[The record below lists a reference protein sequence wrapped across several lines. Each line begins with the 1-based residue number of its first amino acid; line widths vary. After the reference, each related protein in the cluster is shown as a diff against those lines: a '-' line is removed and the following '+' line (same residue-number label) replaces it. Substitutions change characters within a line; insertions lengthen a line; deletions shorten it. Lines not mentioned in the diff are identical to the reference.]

1 MTAEYRGS
9 GEWCLVLRSLQPRL
23 AGEFSVTAENRL
35 GSSTRDWQLEV
46 RPPPRPTPDPSLM
59 AVWTV
64 NFGQALFTLGS
75 CYQTLS
81 KAPEQDLEALH
92 FGKLLPNLEQ
102 GS

>member
-1 MTAEYRGS
+1 MFAETAEYRGS
-9 GEWCLVLRSLQPRL
+9 GEWCLVLRS
-23 AGEFSVTAENRL
+23 
-35 GSSTRDWQLEV
+35 SSTRDWQLEV

-92 FGKLLPNLEQ
+92 FGKLLPNLEHNLETPHLNKTIP
-102 GS
+102 